1 MATFSLSDLLNGT
14 KRLFTSSNLQ
24 GKRSD
29 GTYEDL
35 ITNDGGILKVV
46 GVIEVKR
53 AVEQLTQANAVG
65 GVLTF
70 SNTIDT
76 IEIYNTDTT
85 NMGIFTINGIDIH
98 VPANSSFEAAIGG
111 TPSANITVSGATS
124 YIVTRYV

>member
-53 AVEQLTQANAVG
+53 AVEQLTQANAVTNI
-65 GVLTF
+65 LTF
-70 SNTIDT
+70 SDTIDT

-85 NMGIFTINGIDIH
+85 NMGIFTINGIAIH

-111 TPSANITVSGATS
+111 TPSTSVTVSGATS
-124 YIVTRYV
+124 YIVTRYI